1 MWTTKGGGG
10 VLKMSIYV
18 HKGGGGVSD
27 VVHVDKNPDFK
38 HEM

>member
-1 MWTTKGGGG
+1 MWTPKGRG

-18 HKGGGGVSD
+18 HKGGGGGYD